1 MKKILKENITQEK
14 IDQMQGMIDMS
25 VKILIEIEEQSRKQV
40 LITVGSS
47 FRKYVV
53 DTLDYYHN
61 HIMNFF
67 FYLFLSLD
75 NIIEKLFTLLI
86 WQLIM

>member
-61 HIMNFF
+61 HIIKN
-67 FYLFLSLD
+67 
-75 NIIEKLFTLLI
+75 EK
-86 WQLIM
+86 